1 MRLGEILEQRSAVQK
16 HRSLEE
22 KKELAKETTGVEG
35 KAVKYCR
42 KEAKRRE
49 GFKEKTTRATEK
61 IWNKKG
67 QLNSA
72 IRTCSNS
79 CRVKA
84 ILLEWNGTEKRKK

>member
-1 MRLGEILEQRSAVQK
+1 MRLGEGLEQSSAVQK
-16 HRSLEE
+16 YPELR
-22 KKELAKETTGVEG
+22 KKERTGKGDYQGQRENQ
-35 KAVKYCR
+35 YCR

-72 IRTCSNS
+72 IRNCSNS